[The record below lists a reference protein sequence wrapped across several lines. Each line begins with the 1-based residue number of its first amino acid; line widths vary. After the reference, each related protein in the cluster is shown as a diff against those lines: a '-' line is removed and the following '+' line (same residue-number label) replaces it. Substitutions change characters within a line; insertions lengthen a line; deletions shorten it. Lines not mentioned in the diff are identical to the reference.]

1 MTQFLPS
8 LMQDDF
14 PLTLH
19 HIRRALTAN
28 RPDATVATLHEP
40 GLVGRASFG
49 EISERVDRLAR
60 VLAKLGVEQGARVGT
75 FAWNNQRHLELYFA
89 IPCVGAVLHTLNV
102 RLFAEQLTYIVNHAE
117 DQVIFVDDSLVPIL
131 EKLAPTLETVKTYVV
146 MGEGDT
152 GSLPGALRYEELLE
166 EVGPGAFDYP
176 EVDERQ
182 AAALCYTSGTT
193 GNPKGVLYSHRS
205 ISLHSTATMF
215 KDGLG
220 LGRSDRVLV
229 VVPMFHANAWGLPH
243 GAALAGSD
251 LVLPD
256 RFLGAEPLAGLI
268 ASERPTLMGCVP
280 TIFSDLL
287 RFADEHPEV
296 DLSSLTNATCGG
308 SAVPRQLMKE
318 FEERHGVRIFQ
329 AWGMTETSP
338 VATFSRPAEDERDD
352 AYWDARAKQ
361 GRPLPWVELRLMGD
375 DGHLVP
381 WDGRSTG
388 EIEVRG
394 PWIAAGYFR
403 EDRGGEKFDEGW
415 LRTGDIAAVDPAAF
429 VQITDRSKD
438 VIKSGG
444 EWISS
449 VELENELMSHPD
461 VVEAAVIAKPD
472 ERWAERPLCCVVLR
486 QGAEVTPAG
495 LVEHLSTRVARFWL
509 PDEFAFVE
517 EIPKTSVGKFDKKVL
532 RGQLAEDRLA
542 GRVMVT

>member
-1 MTQFLPS
+1 MG
-8 LMQDDF
+8 DG
-14 PLTLH
+14 
-19 HIRRALTAN
+19 
-28 RPDATVATLHEP
+28 DA
-40 GLVGRASFG
+40 
-49 EISERVDRLAR
+49 
-60 VLAKLGVEQGARVGT
+60 
-75 FAWNNQRHLELYFA
+75 
-89 IPCVGAVLHTLNV
+89 
-102 RLFAEQLTYIVNHAE
+102 
-117 DQVIFVDDSLVPIL
+117 
-131 EKLAPTLETVKTYVV
+131 
-146 MGEGDT
+146 
-152 GSLPGALRYEELLE
+152 GSLPNAVRYEDLLE
-166 EVGPGAFDYP
+166 QAGPGAFDYP
-176 EVDERQ
+176 ELDERQ

-220 LGRSDRVLV
+220 LTRSDKVLA

-251 LVLPD
+251 LVMPD

-268 ASERPTLMGCVP
+268 AGERPTLMGCVP
-280 TIFSDLL
+280 TIFNDLL
-287 RFADEHPEV
+287 HYADANPDV

-308 SAVPRQLMKE
+308 SAVPRQLMKD

-338 VATFSRPAEDERDD
+338 VATFSRPAEGEHDD

-375 DGHLVP
+375 DGETVP
-381 WDGRSTG
+381 WDGHSTG

-394 PWIAAGYFR
+394 PWVAAGYFR
-403 EDRGGEKFDEGW
+403 EPDGGEKFDDGW
-415 LRTGDIAAVDPAAF
+415 LRTGDIAAVDEQSF

-461 VVEAAVIAKPD
+461 VIEAAVIAKPD

-486 QGAEVTPAG
+486 EQAEVTPQG

-509 PDEFAFVE
+509 PDEFAFVD

-532 RGQLAEDRLA
+532 RGQLAEDTLS
-542 GRVMVT
+542 GRVKVS